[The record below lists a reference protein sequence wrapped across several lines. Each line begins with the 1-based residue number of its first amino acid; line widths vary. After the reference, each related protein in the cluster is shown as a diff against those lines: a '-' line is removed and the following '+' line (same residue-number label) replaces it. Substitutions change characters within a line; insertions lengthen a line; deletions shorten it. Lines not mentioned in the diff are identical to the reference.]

1 MWGEKPQMLLPGGA
15 RDETTGIRLYFVFP
29 FYFFIPLLRP
39 FPVRRVDGHLP
50 SQAEDEMQL

>member
-1 MWGEKPQMLLPGGA
+1 MGRNPKMLLPSGV

-29 FYFFIPLLRP
+29 FYFFVPLFRP
-39 FPVRRVDGHLP
+39 FPVRRIDGHLP